1 MMKKYTFFFLLF
13 SFVAGFSQTTNTL
26 IQDGSGQLL
35 PDVVTYCPGKSFD
48 LKVDAKSSSTESYSI
63 TEVSSFIIASGAQ
76 PVPFTDK
83 TGNNKFSSP
92 IEIGFPFEFFGKTY
106 TQVVVGS
113 NGRLVFGDSQSL
125 EKLHDSSLYIDR
137 LFSGNNGS
145 QNIKLPSVDYNKVY
159 SSDPNKTLSLAQ
171 IFAGYTDLSYYNSTD
186 YDKIKY
192 SKTTYSGKKGL
203 LISFSN
209 VVEITGNYSNTLSS
223 QILLLEDNTYYIKI
237 ITKKDKQNAI
247 LGAQNETGTKA
258 IWPVNNAADS
268 PYNNGKW
275 KSEGIAWVFKAN
287 LKPVSKIEWFVD
299 GNTTPVGN
307 GSQISFKPENSQN
320 LKVVISYQD
329 GTTAESTVNFSPYV
343 KPEISSVAQTGCA
356 AGEKLQVENPVSGI
370 TYYWYKDGKAYG
382 TTGTSVIANAT
393 GKYTVKP
400 DDCNAAVSDEIA
412 ISVKSDIVPIGFE
425 DNTTFS
431 KCDNE
436 NAASKTFRLTDL
448 VGYQP
453 GNGYTVQFLDE
464 NGSVVASAANDYQY
478 TVLSG
483 TPVTLTLK
491 VSSTASDC
499 SDSKKFVIDYLSFPQ
514 KNSVITAPKLCY
526 GTDSYTLEQF
536 KTDFLKYK
544 DFDITFPSSVNPQT
558 DNPVNV
564 ILKKNGYDCQAT
576 VHLNFDFYGKIE
588 VKTYSQFPD
597 HCWSS
602 NEYFDLNKTKSELEY
617 DDVKATF
624 YTAYDASTK
633 IFSDQITNL
642 NYRGSGT
649 VYVKLENSHGCLYL
663 GDPPTLELSIYKP
676 PTLIKTGPE
685 IKYSDCGA
693 SVFDLTTN
701 IVDYIGNWNHYS
713 EIRYY
718 DQSDTRLSPSEW
730 ESYNPEIKGQP
741 YMVFVY
747 NETDNLQCSDTIQF
761 NLIKKE
767 KPTVLKDTIM
777 ICGEMVYPL
786 EQLKRQLVANPSL
799 YTFMDN
805 NEKELNSDI
814 QIGDLIEDV
823 LNIKIKDKNTGCIS
837 DPITI
842 KFYKGNT
849 TPLTNNETTVE
860 ICDDDF
866 DGSTTLNLADY
877 LTDLTSDTYASVL
890 YFSDENLNSEI
901 SSPSSFPVSNGQ
913 TVYLKI
919 QSSDYCSSIGKITFT
934 VNTPTKSSTLQDK
947 YYICYEDNVI
957 VNAESE
963 NVSFDWDGG
972 VEGSSPHERIF
983 TEAGSYSVTLTNA
996 NGCSYTHSF
1005 EISADHQPVIKQIN
1019 QDNDRIEVI
1028 AEGGSG
1034 SYQYSF
1040 DDGETWQQSNIYRNP
1055 TKDTYTIQVR
1065 SVFTDENGENTY
1077 CNGAP
1082 KSIYTIRISN
1092 VITPNGDG
1100 KNDTW
1105 IIRNLRK
1112 MSQIS
1117 VIISDRYGRA
1127 VYSDE
1132 SGSDY
1137 TTDPGN
1143 RTSSGNSD
1151 DFVWDGKVNG
1161 RPLSTGTYWY
1171 IVKWY
1176 DPASLK
1182 NEVRTGWILLKN
1194 RE

>member
-1 MMKKYTFFFLLF
+1 MMKKYTFFLFLF
-13 SFVAGFSQTTNTL
+13 SFIAGFSQTTNTM
-26 IQDGSGQLL
+26 IQDGSGTLL
-35 PDVVTYCPGKSFD
+35 PNAVAYCPGDSFD
-48 LKVDAKSSSTESYSI
+48 LKVNAKSSSTESYSI

-287 LKPVSKIEWFVD
+287 LKPVSKIEWFVV
-299 GNTTPVGN
+299 GNTTPVGK

-329 GTTAESTVNFSPYV
+329 GTTDESTVNFSPYA
-343 KPEISSVAQTGCA
+343 KPKILSVAQTGCA
-356 AGEKLQVENPVSGI
+356 AGEKLQVEYPVSGI
-370 TYYWYKDGKAYG
+370 TYYWYKDGNAYG
-382 TTGTSVIANAT
+382 TGTSVIANAT

-425 DNTTFS
+425 DNRTFS

-499 SDSKKFVIDYLSFPQ
+499 SDSKKFVIDYLSFP
-514 KNSVITAPKLCY
+514 KNDTKTKKLCF
-526 GTDSYTLEQF
+526 GTDLYTVEEF
-536 KTDFLKYK
+536 KTDFPEYAG
-544 DFDITFPSSVNPQT
+544 FDIDFPANVNPQT
-558 DNPVNV
+558 QNPITVKLSKKGYSCTAILTLNFEFYEEIKADTPAWRPAFEQCASSETFEEV
-564 ILKKNGYDCQAT
+564 LNSIKSEINASSDVEITYYYSLEDAQKGDSPIDITQQLGIGIFNIYIRVENKKTGCVAADFPMITLKVYHKPTLKKE
-576 VHLNFDFYGKIE
+576 KIE
-588 VKTYSQFPD
+588 LINCEGNTVFDLTQQISDLVDATEGGPSKISLEYY
-597 HCWSS
+597 SS
-602 NEYFDLNKTKSELEY
+602 NGNSLTDEQIS
-617 DDVKATF
+617 
-624 YTAYDASTK
+624 AYDASKMGTK
-633 IFSDQITNL
+633 
-642 NYRGSGT
+642 
-649 VYVKLENSHGCLYL
+649 
-663 GDPPTLELSIYKP
+663 
-676 PTLIKTGPE
+676 PE
-685 IKYSDCGA
+685 IHVRYNPTCYG
-693 SVFDLTTN
+693 VVTFDLTYHPKPKAKNTQLL
-701 IVDYIGNWNHYS
+701 ICSETTYS
-713 EIRYY
+713 TKDFLNQILDDPALVVTFSDGSALPNSFDLSNLPLDVEI
-718 DQSDTRLSPSEW
+718 
-730 ESYNPEIKGQP
+730 
-741 YMVFVY
+741 
-747 NETDNLQCSDTIQF
+747 
-761 NLIKKE
+761 LIKNTTTGCVSDPVTVTFDKGT
-767 KPTVLKDTIM
+767 PTVL
-777 ICGEMVYPL
+777 
-786 EQLKRQLVANPSL
+786 
-799 YTFMDN
+799 N
-805 NEKELNSDI
+805 NGS
-814 QIGDLIEDV
+814 
-823 LNIKIKDKNTGCIS
+823 
-837 DPITI
+837 IT
-842 KFYKGNT
+842 KF
-849 TPLTNNETTVE
+849 V
-860 ICDDDF
+860 CDDDF
-866 DGSTTLNLADY
+866 DGFTTINLTKY
-877 LTDLTSDTYASVL
+877 LENLTSDNSASAQ
-890 YFSDENLNSEI
+890 YFTDENLQHIINDPANFINSSRKQDI
-901 SSPSSFPVSNGQ
+901 YVS
-913 TVYLKI
+913 I
-919 QSSDYCSSIGKITFT
+919 QSAGYCPSTGVLHLT
-934 VNTPTKSSTLQDK
+934 VNTPTKSTTLKDT
-947 YYICYEDNVI
+947 YYICYGDNIV
-957 VNAESE
+957 VNAGKENTTFQWEGGSAGQSGSE
-963 NVSFDWDGG
+963 WIYTD
-972 VEGSSPHERIF
+972 
-983 TEAGSYSVTLTNA
+983 AGDYSVTLTNA
-996 NGCSYTHSF
+996 EGCSYTHKF
-1005 EISADHQPVIKQIN
+1005 TISADHQPEIRQII
-1019 QDNDRIEVI
+1019 QTNDRIEVH

-1034 SYQYSF
+1034 NYEYSF
-1040 DDGETWQQSNIYRNP
+1040 DGGATWQLSNIFPNP
-1055 TKDTYTIQVR
+1055 VKDTYTIQAR
-1065 SVFTDENGENTY
+1065 SVLPDGST

-1092 VITPNGDG
+1092 VITPNDDG

-1105 IIRNLRK
+1105 IIKNLRK
-1112 MSQIS
+1112 MSDIS
-1117 VIISDRYGRA
+1117 VVISDRYGRT
-1127 VYSDE
+1127 VYSAE
-1132 SGSDY
+1132 SGADY
-1137 TTDPGN
+1137 TTYPGG
-1143 RTSSGNSD
+1143 RSSSGNAD

-1161 RPLSTGTYWY
+1161 RSLSTDTYWY
-1171 IVKWY
+1171 VVKWY
-1176 DPASLK
+1176 NPASLK
-1182 NEVRTGWILLKN
+1182 NEIRTGWILLKN
-1194 RE
+1194 RD